1 MRTPHGTYFTQ
12 LYRAVLDA
20 KRVDQATLDFA
31 ERIHEAI
38 QPYLRDEYQTP
49 QPPLHE
55 V

>member
-1 MRTPHGTYFTQ
+1 MRTSHGTYFNQ
-12 LYRAVLDA
+12 LYRAVLEGVKA
-20 KRVDQATLDFA
+20 DQAPLGFT